1 MDVDLERRAL
11 RLFDRLLDQSP
22 QDPGRWLRDAT
33 DGDAAL
39 LTAVTQLIEADR
51 LSASLPTIPPS
62 GPLLDEPPPPPERL
76 GNYRIIEE
84 IGRGGMGVVYLADR
98 ADGLYEQRVALKL
111 IRHHVTGRAAAAF
124 EEERRLLAQIEHPNV
139 ARLIDGGV
147 AADGRPW
154 LATEYVAG
162 EAIDAGIADRAL
174 ATNVRLVRQA
184 AEAVQFV
191 HSRLIA
197 HGDVKPANILV
208 GDGMRVKLLDFGVA
222 TLIGDEGRSGT
233 KPLTPA
239 FASPERTAGAPAS
252 VADDVFALGRTLAAS
267 SRSRLRVVTAASVR
281 PSANTSSATDAGAPA
296 SVADDVFALG
306 RTLAA
311 VTTLSRDRE
320 LAAIIARATAP
331 LPKRYLSA
339 QALIAE
345 LDRWL
350 DRLPVTAMDGGVG
363 YQARKFVRRHLLGV
377 VATGLALIGL
387 GSAAAI
393 AERNYQRAQEARA
406 AEARRFADAHR
417 TAHYMM
423 FTLVDQLERQ
433 PGTLRL
439 RAQIGDVAQIYLDR
453 LAASPNAPREIQLEV
468 VEGYLRAAATA
479 GMGNAPNLG
488 DVGRAQRDLA
498 RAGALLATLRREQPG
513 WAALANPLAREHSLL
528 CQNQLY
534 GSSHDAGQALQKAR
548 DGLAAIAAVTP
559 DSTLRATAG
568 WQLRICA
575 GDALVWLDRAP
586 EAVALLENEARLGR
600 ARRPLDQAMLE
611 RNLRI
616 LGEAYYYAHRLPDAE
631 RVLQEAA
638 AIQVAAHARQPFY
651 SAAVIEAANV
661 ADDLASTYEQ
671 EHRYA
676 DQLRVAQGALDL
688 VQAQAARDAD
698 DLQSIRR
705 ALSMM
710 RLVANALAHLGRP
723 AEGIEMMDRADSGWL
738 ALTQRFPDDATVA
751 RMRLMALRVTGD
763 LQRRAGQPAA
773 ACATSL
779 AVARGWAAYAR
790 HWDIPPSDRREN
802 VIPAD
807 KDAAACGLVRG

>member
-239 FASPERTAGAPAS
+239 FASPERT
-252 VADDVFALGRTLAAS
+252 
-267 SRSRLRVVTAASVR
+267 
-281 PSANTSSATDAGAPA
+281 AGAPA